1 MKNKSKECHLQV
13 LQILVLF
20 EKLIVGKPYNE
31 GMAEV
36 HATFAIL
43 FETVLKAHTT
53 NNIELE
59 TYCQEHEKAFAE
71 TMKRLREKLR
81 K

>member
-1 MKNKSKECHLQV
+1 
-13 LQILVLF
+13 
-20 EKLIVGKPYNE
+20 
-31 GMAEV
+31 MAEV